1 MMSTVNLISQ
11 GKFKRLIS
19 KLDKSSATKL
29 PQGNLVLQSGQGKHS
44 HEGIL
49 TEVYRTH
56 HIYSG
61 FCTFWPLIQSIL
73 DIYTAHIQQDVAPLI
88 SVAAPLMLS
97 NW

>member
-49 TEVYRTH
+49 TAGTVA
-56 HIYSG
+56 
-61 FCTFWPLIQSIL
+61 L
-73 DIYTAHIQQDVAPLI
+73 D
-88 SVAAPLMLS
+88 LS
-97 NW
+97 NLVA